1 MEEKLK
7 HSATIIGW
15 INTGKAADCGETM
28 KNQLLIK
35 KMQELGVT
43 CHQID
48 FKNWK
53 KRPWV
58 FLQFAYTLLFHQRD
72 SLIFSTAAPNISTMI
87 KLFRLLRMKRNM
99 VHWVIGG
106 AFADYIKNR
115 VLDANDFAYISHTIV
130 ESEYMRQSL
139 LQSGFKNVLHLPNF
153 KPITYFPQ
161 VHSNDR
167 VKRFVF
173 LSRIRPEK
181 GCDYI
186 FQAAN
191 MLNEQ
196 HYSERFV
203 VDFYG
208 RIADDYKESFD
219 AQISKI
225 SNVNYCGFLNLREN
239 SGYDKLAEYD
249 MMLFPTY
256 WKSEGFAGVFVDSFI
271 SGVPMIASDWAHN
284 CEFLDDGRTAV
295 IVPTGDVAAL
305 AQKMK
310 ACIDGEVN
318 IEHLKSE
325 CQHEASKYDIDNL
338 VTASL
343 LKKVNII
350 R

>member
-1 MEEKLK
+1 
-7 HSATIIGW
+7 
-15 INTGKAADCGETM
+15 M

-35 KMQELGVT
+35 KMQDLGVT

-58 FLQFAYTLLFHQRD
+58 FIQFAYALLFYQRD
-72 SLIFSTAAPNISTMI
+72 SLIFSTSAINLRSMLKIFR
-87 KLFRLLRMKRNM
+87 KLHLKRNM

-106 AFADYIKNR
+106 AFADNIKHR
-115 VLDANDFAYISHTIV
+115 VLNKEDFAYVTHTIV

-139 LQSGFKNVLHLPNF
+139 QLSGFKNVLHLSNF
-153 KPITYFPQ
+153 KPITYMPQ
-161 VHSNDR
+161 VHSNGR

-173 LSRIRPEK
+173 VSRICSDK

-196 HYSERFV
+196 HYDEKFV

-208 RIADDYKESFD
+208 KVSSEYKDSFD
-219 AQISKI
+219 AQIRKMP
-225 SNVNYCGFLNLREN
+225 NVNYCGFLNLQEN

-256 WKSEGFAGVFVDSFI
+256 WKGEGFAGVFVDSFI

-284 CEFLDDGRTAV
+284 CEFLDDGRTAM

-310 ACIDGEVN
+310 ACIEGDVN
-318 IEHLKSE
+318 IVHLKNE
-325 CQHEASKYDIDNL
+325 CQREAYNYDIDNL
-338 VTASL
+338 VTISL
-343 LKKVNII
+343 LKQVNII

>member
-1 MEEKLK
+1 MK

-28 KNQLLIK
+28 KNQLLIQK
-35 KMQELGVT
+35 LQNLGVT

-53 KRPWV
+53 KHPWV
-58 FLQFAYTLLFHQRD
+58 FLQFAYALLFHQHD
-72 SLIFSTAAPNISTMI
+72 SLIFSTSAINLCAML
-87 KLFRLLRMKRNM
+87 KLFRLLHMKRNM

-106 AFADYIKNR
+106 AFADNIKQQALNK
-115 VLDANDFAYISHTIV
+115 DDFAYVTHTIV

-139 LQSGFKNVLHLPNF
+139 QKSGFKNVLHLPNF
-153 KPITYFPQ
+153 KPITYMPQ
-161 VHSNDR
+161 VHGNNG

-173 LSRIRPEK
+173 VSRICPDK

-186 FQAAN
+186 FQAAK

-196 HYSERFV
+196 HYGERFV

-208 RIADDYKESFD
+208 KVACEYKESFEKQLD
-219 AQISKI
+219 ELP
-225 SNVNYCGFLNLREN
+225 NVNYCGFLNLREDA
-239 SGYDKLAEYD
+239 GYDCLAAYD

-256 WKSEGFAGVFVDSFI
+256 WKGEGFAGVFVDSFVA
-271 SGVPMIASDWAHN
+271 GVPMIASDWAHN
-284 CEFLDDGRTAV
+284 CEFLDDGRTAL

-318 IEHLKSE
+318 IMHLKNE
-325 CQHEASKYDIDNL
+325 CQREARKYDVDNL

-343 LKKVNII
+343 LKQVDII